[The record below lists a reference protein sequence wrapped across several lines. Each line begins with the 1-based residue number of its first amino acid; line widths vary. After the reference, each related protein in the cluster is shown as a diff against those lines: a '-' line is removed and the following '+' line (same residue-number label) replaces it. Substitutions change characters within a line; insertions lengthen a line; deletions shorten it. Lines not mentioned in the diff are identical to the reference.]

1 MVPSGAVLKEN
12 IILLSDIIEHK
23 LQKERELQFYEQ
35 ELEKLKQKMFFLEKD
50 ITITNMCIKII
61 EKEKLVSV
69 PNLLGEKDDLG

>member
-1 MVPSGAVLKEN
+1 MVSSGAVLKDN

>member
-1 MVPSGAVLKEN
+1 MKEN

-23 LQKERELQFYEQ
+23 LQKERELQFYQQ

>member
-1 MVPSGAVLKEN
+1 MVSSGAVLKDN

-61 EKEKLVSV
+61 EKEMLVSV

>member
-1 MVPSGAVLKEN
+1 MVTSGTVLKDN

-23 LQKERELQFYEQ
+23 LQKERELQFYQQ

-50 ITITNMCIKII
+50 ITITNMCIDII
-61 EKEKLVSV
+61 EKEKLIGV

>member
-1 MVPSGAVLKEN
+1 LVTGGAVLKEN

-23 LQKERELQFYEQ
+23 LQKERELQFYQQ

-50 ITITNMCIKII
+50 ITITNMCIEII

-69 PNLLGEKDDLG
+69 PNLIGGKDDLG

>member
-1 MVPSGAVLKEN
+1 MKEN

-23 LQKERELQFYEQ
+23 LQKERELQFYQQ

-50 ITITNMCIKII
+50 ITITNMCIEII
-61 EKEKLVSV
+61 EKEKLCSV

>member
-23 LQKERELQFYEQ
+23 LQKERELQFYQQ

-50 ITITNMCIKII
+50 ITITNMCIEII
-61 EKEKLVSV
+61 GKEKLVSV

>member
-1 MVPSGAVLKEN
+1 MVSSGAVLKDN

-23 LQKERELQFYEQ
+23 LQKERELQFYQQ

-69 PNLLGEKDDLG
+69 PTLLGEKDDLG

>member
-1 MVPSGAVLKEN
+1 MKEN

-23 LQKERELQFYEQ
+23 LQKERELQFYQQ

-69 PNLLGEKDDLG
+69 PNLIGEKDDLG

>member
-1 MVPSGAVLKEN
+1 MVSSGAVLKDN

-35 ELEKLKQKMFFLEKD
+35 ELEKLKQKMFFLEKY

>member
-1 MVPSGAVLKEN
+1 MKEN

>member
-1 MVPSGAVLKEN
+1 MKDN

>member
-1 MVPSGAVLKEN
+1 MKDN

-23 LQKERELQFYEQ
+23 LQKERELQIYEQ

>member
-1 MVPSGAVLKEN
+1 LVTSGTVLKDN

-23 LQKERELQFYEQ
+23 LQKERELQFYQQ

-50 ITITNMCIKII
+50 ITITNMCIDII
-61 EKEKLVSV
+61 EKEKLIGV

>member
-1 MVPSGAVLKEN
+1 MKEN

-23 LQKERELQFYEQ
+23 LQKERELQFYQQ
-35 ELEKLKQKMFFLEKD
+35 EIEKLKQKMFFLEKD

>member
-1 MVPSGAVLKEN
+1 MKDN

-23 LQKERELQFYEQ
+23 LQKERELQFYQQ

-69 PNLLGEKDDLG
+69 PNLIGEKDDLD